1 MKYRIYLITAFIVFA
16 LFTSAAFA
24 QEAMAD
30 SRTLVAAVRAAT
42 ERYKDVEAA
51 KAAGY
56 GLLHGCV
63 AGPEEGAMG
72 IHYANGDLVGDG
84 ELDAEKPEALLY
96 ESRNGRLQL
105 TGVEYVVIADAW
117 NANHTTPPVL
127 GGQLFNLVESPNRY
141 GLPAFYELHVWAW
154 KTNPRGTFAD
164 FNPNVSCDGFTLPP
178 GEAMHSH

>member
-1 MKYRIYLITAFIVFA
+1 LKHRIFLFTAFIVVS
-16 LFTSAAFA
+16 LLTTAAFA

-30 SRTLVAAVRAAT
+30 SHTLAAMVKAAT
-42 ERYKDVEAA
+42 ERYKDVEVA
-51 KAAGY
+51 KGAGY

-84 ELDAEKPEALLY
+84 VLDAEKPEALLY

-105 TGVEYVVIADAW
+105 TGVEYVVIAEQW
-117 NANHTTPPVL
+117 NASHNAPPVL
-127 GGQLFNLVESPNRY
+127 GGQLFNLVGSPNRY

-164 FNPNVSCDGFTLPP
+164 FNPTVSCDGFTPAP
-178 GEAMHSH
+178 AEAMHSH